1 MKSIVTEG
9 TVERT
14 PCEQCQKLVPA
25 TYSYGPVEHEGL
37 IVEDVMRAVCNQC
50 GDIVA
55 TTPQSA
61 HRFREAIQN
70 RNAKRTTVRIPQE
83 LQDFI
88 CLNLSAAG
96 ADTSH
101 TELYL
106 KALLLACHSREAEL
120 GPVIAAA
127 NSPVLQRPNKVTV
140 NLTLGPQL
148 LNTLTR
154 LATESQIPN
163 TSEILRRLLVLADG
177 PLESNVNQEFQRLA
191 YAYA

>member
-9 TVERT
+9 TVELT

-96 ADTSH
+96 CVVLAWPAPAAQWPDRPIRLIAGGAGSVTDIRARWLA
-101 TELYL
+101 ERLGA
-106 KALLLACHSREAEL
+106 AL
-120 GPVIAAA
+120 GQPVIVENNAAA
-127 NSPVLQRPNKVTV
+127 GGS
-140 NLTLGPQL
+140 
-148 LNTLTR
+148 
-154 LATESQIPN
+154 LAAE
-163 TSEILRRLLVLADG
+163 
-177 PLESNVNQEFQRLA
+177 QE
-191 YAYA
+191 